1 MIISSGISDIFGEPF
16 KGRAS
21 CDYIL
26 RVDVHK
32 CPPCKKET
40 QPCIPLLF
48 SSLNQMFRSSSKETR
63 DLLTFEHRIKEEK
76 ILVR

>member
-1 MIISSGISDIFGEPF
+1 MISSDISDSFGEPF

-32 CPPCKKET
+32 CPPCKNET

-48 SSLNQMFRSSSKETR
+48 SSLNQMFRSSSKETL
-63 DLLTFEHRIKEEK
+63 DLLTFEHRIKEK

>member
-1 MIISSGISDIFGEPF
+1 MTSSDILDSFGEHF
-16 KGRAS
+16 MGTAS

-32 CPPCKKET
+32 CPPCKNET

-48 SSLNQMFRSSSKETR
+48 SSLNQMFRSSSKETL
-63 DLLTFEHRIKEEK
+63 DLLTFEHRIKEK